1 MKKIFAIL
9 TLVLTIGFAGCE
21 DFLVEEPLLT
31 QSSELTMSTY
41 GGLNNAIAGAYAP
54 LVSSTWYGSFFV
66 LDAEMRSGNAIIPTN
81 SDFTSGRMM
90 VPHDL
95 SYNQTSTSGLWG
107 FAYYTISMVNNVIDN
122 LEGKDVGG
130 VTQQDLNNLKAEAL
144 FIRALSHF
152 DVLRLYALPY
162 SKNPNG
168 LGVPII
174 LYTDKTATE
183 KPARNT
189 VAEVFE
195 QIIEDLLEAER
206 IIDPKYVR
214 GGVADAKAVAT
225 LPAIQALLSRVYL
238 YSQNWQA
245 AADYAT
251 KVINN
256 TKFNLWDADE
266 YVAESTWGAQ
276 VAASNGEV
284 IFEVYGKQANYYDA
298 WWEGPSHM
306 TNPKGYADCAA
317 HPDLVSLYEPD
328 DVRGKLFRTDEE
340 EVSGSMWTTKYI
352 GKGDGDAVSTPDA
365 NNVIVLR
372 LSEMY
377 LNRAEALINGATVAG
392 ATALGDLNKIRENRG
407 APALAS
413 AGPDVV
419 FAERRKELAFEGHL
433 WFDYARTNRAMTR
446 TKSDGTVV
454 SLASDDGRWALPIP
468 KREHDVNE
476 NLIPNEGY

>member
-9 TLVLTIGFAGCE
+9 TIVLTIGFVGCE
-21 DFLVEEPLLT
+21 DFLVEAPLLT

-41 GGLNNAIAGAYAP
+41 GGLDNAIAGAYAP
-54 LVSSTWYGSFFV
+54 LVHTTWYGSFFV

-81 SDFTSGRMM
+81 TDFTSGRMRL
-90 VPHDL
+90 PHDL
-95 SYNQTSTSGLWG
+95 SYSSTSTSGLWG
-107 FAYYTISMVNNVIDN
+107 WAYYTISMVNNVIEN

-130 VTQQDLNNLKAEAL
+130 VTEQDLNNLKAEAL

-152 DVLRLYALPY
+152 DALRLYALPY

-168 LGVPII
+168 PGVPII
-174 LYTDKTATE
+174 LYTDKTASE
-183 KPARNT
+183 QPARNT

-195 QIIEDLLEAER
+195 QIIEDLLEAEE
-206 IIDPKYVR
+206 IIAPSYVR
-214 GGVADAKAVAT
+214 SGVADAKAVAT

-251 KVINN
+251 KVIENS
-256 TKFNLWDADE
+256 KFNLWDAEE
-266 YVAESTWGAQ
+266 YVDKSTWGAP
-276 VAASNGEV
+276 VAASSGEV
-284 IFEVYGKQANYYDA
+284 IFEVYGKQANFYDA

-317 HPDLVSLYEPD
+317 HPDLVSLYEAD
-328 DVRGKLFRTDEE
+328 DVRGELFRTDEE

-377 LNRAEALINGATVAG
+377 LNRAEAIINGASIAG

-413 AGPDVV
+413 AGSDVV

-446 TKSDGTVV
+446 TKSDGSVV

-468 KREHDVNE
+468 QRELDVND
-476 NLIPNEGY
+476 NLIQNEGY